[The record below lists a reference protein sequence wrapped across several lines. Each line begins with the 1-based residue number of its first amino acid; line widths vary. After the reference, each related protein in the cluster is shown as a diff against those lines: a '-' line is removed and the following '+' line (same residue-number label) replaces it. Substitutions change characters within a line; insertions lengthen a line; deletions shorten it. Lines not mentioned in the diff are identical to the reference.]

1 MDTSFDVCVG
11 GFDTS
16 FSGNSQFYEITE
28 NQFLNSTGTTISAED
43 SKIDTTRY
51 VDNEVELSEKILEMK
66 SEFTQRTSTTGFVD
80 MVLHELRVFQNFYQ
94 LKLYHTIHSHLKLHS
109 SPIHIMNIHLIQY
122 TKTIIKFFHQLW
134 FFWIHLQFNKLL
146 FVVNKSCPL
155 KLKNRFEQ
163 C

>member
-51 VDNEVELSEKILEMK
+51 VDNEVELSEKILEIK

-80 MVLHELRVFQNFYQ
+80 MVLP
-94 LKLYHTIHSHLKLHS
+94 K
-109 SPIHIMNIHLIQY
+109 PIPLIQG
-122 TKTIIKFFHQLW
+122 IGALEFIKELENLEYSEDIKEFYKGSRELVK
-134 FFWIHLQFNKLL
+134 KLNIL
-146 FVVNKSCPL
+146 
-155 KLKNRFEQ
+155 
-163 C
+163 